1 MPAAAISLQ
10 VLTPVY
16 YNAVRQAIDASLDSN
31 ALSDAVIEN
40 IIYGP
45 AAESEVL
52 SRDPL
57 ALTYENT
64 DPVRW
69 AFVTRAVILITAAR
83 ICPALPNLV
92 SEALGDYHLSL
103 KAPDLLER
111 SATLRSMA
119 NRELSAYLND
129 AINLRGTVTPLPSV
143 WLARGGG
150 RAR

>member
-16 YNAVRQAIDASLDSN
+16 YDAVRQAIDASLDSN

-143 WLARGGG
+143 WLAWGGG

>member
-16 YNAVRQAIDASLDSN
+16 YDAVRQAIDASLDSN

>member
-16 YNAVRQAIDASLDSN
+16 YDAVRQAIDASLDSN

-92 SEALGDYHLSL
+92 SEALVDYHLSL